1 MESYTLDELL
11 REVQRRSE
19 HCVLCVVPNH
29 IESEIVPD
37 EVASDDYVFAYNG
50 DPFFCIG
57 LVAHAQH
64 VMNADL
70 KDESDGHFTD
80 DDDSDYLPPFGNN

>member
-11 REVQRRSE
+11 REVQRRSA
-19 HCVLCVVPNH
+19 HCVLCVVP
-29 IESEIVPD
+29 D
-37 EVASDDYVFAYNG
+37 ETEEETDDYVFAYNG

-70 KDESDGHFTD
+70 KDESDGHFAD
-80 DDDSDYLPPFGNN
+80 DDDSDLYPPPFSEN